1 MIDGSVQSIR
11 AVYDYALQILTYEI
25 TARCFSISSGA
36 WCVVG
41 VTFRLTTSFK
51 SVSYN
56 NVPTVIM
63 ELMKDMK
70 GFSDIVIKIVRV
82 WCCDEG

>member
-1 MIDGSVQSIR
+1 M
-11 AVYDYALQILTYEI
+11 
-25 TARCFSISSGA
+25 
-36 WCVVG
+36 VG

-70 GFSDIVIKIVRV
+70 GFSDIVIKIVGV

>member
-1 MIDGSVQSIR
+1 M
-11 AVYDYALQILTYEI
+11 
-25 TARCFSISSGA
+25 
-36 WCVVG
+36 VG

-70 GFSDIVIKIVRV
+70 GFSDIIIKIVCV
-82 WCCDEG
+82 WHYNEM